1 MVQVHKKFDQLTL
14 PLIAGVAVVHLLA
27 LNPVSWSSHEDT
39 REDEVEVVIEVAA
52 NRPMAITHTPET
64 AALTPPP
71 VRSLPKPSTR
81 EAADEVTQQPTMSRA
96 ASPATQG
103 AEVPSTNVTYEVGS
117 TKNPRPP
124 YPPAAFMARIE
135 GRVIVK
141 VHVMAD
147 GKPSE
152 VQLLQTSGSAQLD
165 KSALDTLAKWEL
177 EPARKNGEAID
188 QWIEIPIHFRV
199 LQK

>member
-14 PLIAGVAVVHLLA
+14 ALIAGVAVVHLLA
-27 LNPVSWSSHEDT
+27 LHPVSWGSDENT

-52 NRPMAITHTPET
+52 NRPMATTRTPET
-64 AALTPPP
+64 AELTPPP
-71 VRSLPKPSTR
+71 RALPKPSTR
-81 EAADEVTQQPTMSRA
+81 EAADEVAPQPTMSRA
-96 ASPATQG
+96 AAPATQG

-117 TKNPRPP
+117 TKKPRPP

-147 GKPSE
+147 GKPAE

-177 EPARKNGEAID
+177 QPARKNGEAID